1 MSWLSG
7 LTVDT
12 APEASEPT
20 LASTFKGSKMNTFPT
35 SNTASHINRTLFVA
49 GVLAAGL
56 IQAVSAAQP
65 YRPVQDNTSMATR
78 IEVLADLH
86 LWQQATAHL
95 SAEDLYRRSGARFEQ
110 ASAEY
115 LRLRSSDSYAA
126 EVNRLISEK
135 GETVSLVNQ

>member
-1 MSWLSG
+1 
-7 LTVDT
+7 
-12 APEASEPT
+12 
-20 LASTFKGSKMNTFPT
+20 MNTSQT
-35 SNTASHINRTLFVA
+35 SNAASHINRIFFVA
-49 GVLAAGL
+49 SVLAAGL
-56 IQAVSAAQP
+56 IQSVNAAQP
-65 YRPVQDNTSMATR
+65 YRPVQDNTSTVTR

-115 LRLRSSDSYAA
+115 LRLRSSESFAA

-135 GETVSLVNQ
+135 GETVSMVN

>member
-1 MSWLSG
+1 
-7 LTVDT
+7 
-12 APEASEPT
+12 
-20 LASTFKGSKMNTFPT
+20 MNTSQT
-35 SNTASHINRTLFVA
+35 SNTASLINRTLFVA

-56 IQAVSAAQP
+56 IQSVNAAQP
-65 YRPVQDNTSMATR
+65 YRPVQDNTSTVTR

-115 LRLRSSDSYAA
+115 LRLRSSESFAA

-135 GETVSLVNQ
+135 GETVSMVN